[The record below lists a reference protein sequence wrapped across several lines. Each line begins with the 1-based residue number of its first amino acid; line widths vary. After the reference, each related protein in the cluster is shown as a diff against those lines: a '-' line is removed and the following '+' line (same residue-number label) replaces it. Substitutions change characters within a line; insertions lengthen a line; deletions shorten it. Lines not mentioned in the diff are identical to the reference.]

1 MLWEISTLCQRH
13 FHISNMI
20 QNFSH
25 HLLLSLSHPGQN
37 VLLLAMLL
45 TWSPGSY
52 FKIPSLP
59 PSLLPSLSSLLPY
72 RPHQVLL
79 NLPPKHFSTLFLLGP
94 VSAFLLPKA
103 FPDSQLVGFK
113 GKFNV
118 NLMKLKHLAPP
129 LLRPWEGSGNVFKQS
144 YIFANLLQKIF

>member
-1 MLWEISTLCQRH
+1 MGNLYFVPET
-13 FHISNMI
+13 
-20 QNFSH
+20 FSH
-25 HLLLSLSHPGQN
+25 FQHDPKLLSS
-37 VLLLAMLL
+37 
-45 TWSPGSY
+45 SPPQP
-52 FKIPSLP
+52 IPSRPKRTAPRNASNLEP
-59 PSLLPSLSSLLPY
+59 WELFQNSLLPSLLPSLSSLLPY

-103 FPDSQLVGFK
+103 FPDSQLVGLK